1 MRSASSFVRA
11 ALALLPAA
19 MLCVSHDVMAQSA
32 TGKSAPSFKDERPL
46 TPSGTPP
53 VLSTEEPDL
62 KSSTPA
68 APAVAPS
75 TGASFQDTR
84 PLASPSFADERLS
97 KTPDFRDERPM
108 AGASFKD
115 ERLVAP
121 AEFNDKRP
129 LASPSFTDARDLQ
142 PDAAQ
147 QPGSSA
153 PGAES
158 NAVLPT
164 LVAISPSGLKIDGDM
179 PCKATDV
186 TTEPLD
192 GGQMR
197 IRIAAACHPGEA
209 VQLSYGGAEFIRKL
223 NSYGSLDF
231 TLDCFAGSASA
242 AELRFADGTKQT
254 LPVIANDLDKL
265 SKIAVVWRAAAN
277 LDLHVFEYGAR
288 EEEPGHVWAKAPSS
302 IGSARVQ
309 AQADKRGHGL
319 LGAID
324 DAETL
329 GDKVEVYTFM
339 HNDEQTSGAISMA
352 LDYESRGE
360 KPEGAT
366 CGGGALAEIDFQVN
380 ILPRGGQVSRQT
392 GVLTRVDC
400 GTVIS
405 RAARFNQSALPVLRI
420 KK

>member
-1 MRSASSFVRA
+1 MRPSYSFRASV
-11 ALALLPAA
+11 LALLPGA
-19 MLCVSHDVMAQSA
+19 LLFVSHDVIAQSV
-32 TGKSAPSFKDERPL
+32 TTQSPPSFKDDRPL
-46 TPSGTPP
+46 TPPEAQP
-53 VLSTEEPDL
+53 AEANEVLES
-62 KSSTPA
+62 KSSTRTASAEA
-68 APAVAPS
+68 ATP
-75 TGASFQDTR
+75 GASFQDAR
-84 PLASPSFADERLS
+84 PLAAPSFADGRLA
-97 KTPDFRDERPM
+97 KTPGFRDERPM
-108 AGASFKD
+108 AGASFRD
-115 ERLVAP
+115 ERLVSP
-121 AEFNDKRP
+121 AEFSDKRP
-129 LASPSFTDARDLQ
+129 LSAPLFTDHRALELDTPQ
-142 PDAAQ
+142 P
-147 QPGSSA
+147 SSTSET
-153 PGAES
+153 GATS
-158 NAVLPT
+158 DKALPT
-164 LVAISPSGLKIDGDM
+164 LVAISPSTLKLDGDA
-179 PCKATDV
+179 PCRATDV

-223 NSYGSLDF
+223 NAYGSLDF
-231 TLDCFAGSASA
+231 VLDCFAGSASA

-254 LPVIANDLDKL
+254 LPVVAKDLDKL
-265 SKIAVVWRAAAN
+265 SKVAVVWRAAAN

-288 EEEPGHVWAKAPSS
+288 DDEPGHVWAKAPSS
-302 IGSARVQ
+302 IGAARVQ

-339 HNDEQTSGAISMA
+339 HNDDQTSGAISMA
-352 LDYESRGE
+352 LDYETRGE

-400 GTVIS
+400 GTVIA
-405 RAARFNQSALPVLRI
+405 REARFNQSALPVLRI